1 VAHATALIVAATRHC
16 TTHLQ
21 QPPTPLPQ
29 APPVPLSAFKF
40 IDDAV
45 SGETLVR
52 CLAALFAALNGLLK
66 VRPSYSLCQ
75 AQTHHT

>member
-1 VAHATALIVAATRHC
+1 LIVAATRHC
-16 TTHLQ
+16 ASYLQPQPQ
-21 QPPTPLPQ
+21 QPPTPPRAPQ
-29 APPVPLSAFKF
+29 GLLSAFKF

-66 VRPSYSLCQ
+66 VRPSYSC
-75 AQTHHT
+75 A